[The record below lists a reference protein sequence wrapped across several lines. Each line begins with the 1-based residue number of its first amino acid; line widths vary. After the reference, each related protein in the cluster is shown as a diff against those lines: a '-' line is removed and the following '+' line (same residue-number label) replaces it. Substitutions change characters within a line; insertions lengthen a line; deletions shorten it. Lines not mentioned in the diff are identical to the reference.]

1 MKLLPTKEIQCKLR
15 DRRAGIEPLIGHA
28 KLAAGHPE
36 VAVGKLRVYLR
47 FQFEAIDQ
55 APMWENEESCLMD
68 REHGT
73 SSDRGCEKKL
83 VVIRRDPSL
92 RSGHVA
98 GAFAPATS

>member
-1 MKLLPTKEIQCKLR
+1 MVYILGHICCRMELVDYPRGPLVAVLLR
-15 DRRAGIEPLIGHA
+15 
-28 KLAAGHPE
+28 